1 MTYTEDLALKA
12 NKTDLYEKADVADM
26 NLKANK
32 ADVIVALSDMNDI
45 KVNYSDLVEVFL
57 KTD

>member
-1 MTYTEDLALKA
+1 
-12 NKTDLYEKADVADM
+12 M

-45 KVNYSDLVEVFL
+45 KVDLIAITL

>member
-1 MTYTEDLALKA
+1 
-12 NKTDLYEKADVADM
+12 M

-32 ADVIVALSDMNDI
+32 ADVIVALSDI
-45 KVNYSDLVEVFL
+45 KVDLIAITL

>member
-32 ADVIVALSDMNDI
+32 AEVIVALSDMNDI

>member
-1 MTYTEDLALKA
+1 
-12 NKTDLYEKADVADM
+12 M

-32 ADVIVALSDMNDI
+32 ADVIVALSDLNDI
-45 KVNYSDLVEVFL
+45 KVNYSDLIAITL